1 MKGKKTGGRKI
12 GSSNY
17 LNTEVK
23 SMINSFVNTE
33 LIEITKRINELSM
46 SERANF
52 LIKLLPYSLPKVIDK
67 GAGHEDFILE
77 PLTFQ
82 IIGKDENFI

>member
-12 GSSNY
+12 GSSNH

-33 LIEITKRINELSM
+33 LIEITKRINELSVI
-46 SERANF
+46 ERANF
-52 LIKLLPYSLPKVIDK
+52 LIKLLPYSLPKIIDK
-67 GAGHEDFILE
+67 ETLQEDFIIK
-77 PLTFQ
+77 PLTFR
-82 IIGKDENFI
+82 IIDKDENFT